1 MNTKAWADLVRELE
15 AGGAGPWTCPEQ
27 GDADITVVGIKDGC
41 RVVEWHLHC
50 PALWGRDVC
59 EERTGAASRDIGS
72 ELPVTDPIASPR
84 HERSQGWVGANTCR

>member
-50 PALWGRDVC
+50 PAC
-59 EERTGAASRDIGS
+59 GAETYVRRGL
-72 ELPVTDPIASPR
+72 EQRRVT
-84 HERSQGWVGANTCR
+84 